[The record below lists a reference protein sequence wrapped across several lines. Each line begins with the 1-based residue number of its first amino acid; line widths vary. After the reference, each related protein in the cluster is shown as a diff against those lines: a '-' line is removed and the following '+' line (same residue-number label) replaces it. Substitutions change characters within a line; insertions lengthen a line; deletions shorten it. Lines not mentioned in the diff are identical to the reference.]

1 MKIHANFAKMIDR
14 PVLPY
19 AYFIVLSN
27 VPTYVTAIYLT
38 RQNATIHFKFRKK
51 CIKIASYNSMSFF
64 SKFFFTFR
72 IKNKVRL
79 HIGTTSPNF
88 TFFSDFSPVF
98 NVCLD
103 LLGRT
108 KPKYKHG
115 SIVCA

>member
-1 MKIHANFAKMIDR
+1 MKTHAKFTKMIDHR
-14 PVLPY
+14 VLPY
-19 AYFIVLSN
+19 AYFILSN

-38 RQNATIHFKFRKK
+38 RYNATMHFKFRKK
-51 CIKIASYNSMSFF
+51 CIKIASYNSMSFFF

-79 HIGTTSPNF
+79 HIGTTSQNF
-88 TFFSDFSPVF
+88 TFYSDFSPVF